1 MNEKNKYKSDKSIE
15 VVIKK
20 KSLKELFF
28 FYKIQPNFSVIT
40 KPSSRANALPIPSSR
55 AITQGS
61 HSRISPNILSP
72 AISSDCGKIF
82 WRFLPKSVLRK
93 QTSPQSALRRQ
104 GGFWKKEQKRFRKRG
119 YFWRARQ
126 RTLVARKKKEDRR
139 FASIS
144 GLVYQKTI
152 KEGDL

>member
-82 WRFLPKSVLRK
+82 WRFLPKSVLRQANVPAVCLMATRGFLEERTK
-93 QTSPQSALRRQ
+93 KIPQARVFLARASANVSGAQEKRRPPIR
-104 GGFWKKEQKRFRKRG
+104 E
-119 YFWRARQ
+119 YQ
-126 RTLVARKKKEDRR
+126 RSSLPKNH
-139 FASIS
+139 
-144 GLVYQKTI
+144 
-152 KEGDL
+152 